1 MADKKPKTG
10 KKSSAKG
17 SRKSEGK
24 ELKDNR
30 IYE

>member
-24 ELKDNR
+24 EFKDN
-30 IYE
+30 